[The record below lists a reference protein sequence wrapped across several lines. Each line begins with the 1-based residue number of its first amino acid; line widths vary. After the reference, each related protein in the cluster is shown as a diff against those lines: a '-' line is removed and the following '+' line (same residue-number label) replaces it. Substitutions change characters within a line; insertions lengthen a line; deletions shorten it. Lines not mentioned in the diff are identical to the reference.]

1 MAMSRRGIRDAVV
14 GSLLLLAVLVLVNY
28 LAQRYPWRWDAT
40 AAQLHTL
47 SGQTLRLLASLRQ
60 GVRIIAFY
68 DDDHP
73 GRPKA
78 QDLLEAYAYRAPT
91 LRWELVD
98 PVREAT
104 RARHY
109 RVTEQGTFGTRRGGS
124 GRRRLRTGG
133 LRRGRAHA

>member
-1 MAMSRRGIRDAVV
+1 MHLRRTGRSRGRLREAVV
-14 GSLLLLAVLVLVNY
+14 STFLLCLLLVLVNY

-47 SGQTLRLLASLRQ
+47 SGQTLRLLSSLRQ
-60 GVRIIAFY
+60 DVRIIAFY

-78 QDLLEAYAYRAPT
+78 QGLLEAYAYHAPN

-104 RARHY
+104 R
-109 RVTEQGTFGTRRGGS
+109 
-124 GRRRLRTGG
+124 
-133 LRRGRAHA
+133 